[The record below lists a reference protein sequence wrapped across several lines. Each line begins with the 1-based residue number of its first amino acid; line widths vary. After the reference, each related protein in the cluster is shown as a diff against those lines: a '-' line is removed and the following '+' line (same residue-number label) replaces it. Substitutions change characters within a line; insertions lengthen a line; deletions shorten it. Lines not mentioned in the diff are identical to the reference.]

1 TSPYSSAPYLCN
13 CLLTM
18 SAGTGTHQ
26 VALRQPLTVEPLKVD
41 LEKPMSAKYTID
53 YPPSQ
58 KQIVIRLDQP
68 EGEFLKVKFDKSELT
83 AKKDATVLMTGPAE
97 DAMLLHFRL
106 ECTMPSKLLTLT
118 GKVGYQIHGMTQP
131 KPWLKNVMSQIG
143 PATDN
148 ANKVAKTKLDEVT
161 KSTTLPA
168 EEKAAATTQLTKEVT
183 DTAKQKEQALAL
195 MDLAKK
201 LHGAG
206 KIHFQIVYEADTET
220 KIPLFSTG
228 APPPAIPTLPALPK
242 P

>member
-1 TSPYSSAPYLCN
+1 
-13 CLLTM
+13 
-18 SAGTGTHQ
+18 
-26 VALRQPLTVEPLKVD
+26 
-41 LEKPMSAKYTID
+41 
-53 YPPSQ
+53 
-58 KQIVIRLDQP
+58 
-68 EGEFLKVKFDKSELT
+68 
-83 AKKDATVLMTGPAE
+83 
-97 DAMLLHFRL
+97 
-106 ECTMPSKLLTLT
+106 
-118 GKVGYQIHGMTQP
+118 
-131 KPWLKNVMSQIG
+131 MSQIG
-143 PATDN
+143 PATDA

-220 KIPLFSTG
+220 KITLLTTG